1 MWERTETLQKGR
13 EKIMIP
19 SNYHTHTTFCHGAD
33 TPEELVLQ
41 AIAMGCPE
49 IGFTSHSFTD
59 FDDSYCMTMEG
70 TREYIA
76 QVRKLQEKYRDRI
89 KIYLGVE
96 QDFYSETP
104 TDEYDYVIG
113 SVHYL
118 KKDGC
123 YLSIDMSRENQLDF
137 VKKHYG
143 GDFYAF
149 AEDYF
154 ATVAQV
160 YEKTG
165 CDIIAHFDLLT
176 KFNDR
181 GDLFDTNHPRYK
193 AAADKAM
200 DALLKTPAALE
211 VNFGAIARGYTT
223 KPYPE
228 KIYLTR
234 WLAAGKRICYS
245 SDCHEK
251 SHLLDYYEDYKQL
264 LSECR

>member
-1 MWERTETLQKGR
+1 
-13 EKIMIP
+13 
-19 SNYHTHTTFCHGAD
+19 
-33 TPEELVLQ
+33 
-41 AIAMGCPE
+41 
-49 IGFTSHSFTD
+49 
-59 FDDSYCMTMEG
+59 MEG

-76 QVRKLQEKYRDRI
+76 QVRALQEKYKDQI

-96 QDFYSETP
+96 QDFYSETS
-104 TDEYDYVIG
+104 TEEYDYVIG
-113 SVHYL
+113 SVHYV

-123 YLSIDMSRENQLDF
+123 YFSIDMSRENQVDF
-137 VKKHYG
+137 VAKHYG

-160 YEKTG
+160 WEKTG

-181 GDLFDTNHPRYK
+181 GELFDTNHPRYR

-200 DALLKTPAALE
+200 DALLQTPAALE
-211 VNFGAIARGYTT
+211 VNYGAIVRGCTT

-228 KIYLTR
+228 KTYLTR
-234 WLAAGKRICYS
+234 WLAAGKPVCFA
-245 SDCHEK
+245 SDCHDK
-251 SHLLDYYEDYKQL
+251 NHLLDYYDDYTCL
-264 LSECR
+264 IRECSGK